1 MTMASRIVV
10 MKDGYIQQVGAP
22 KDIYDYPDNVF
33 VGGFIGTPP
42 MNFIEGK
49 INEDGV
55 FTSEGIQVQASK
67 RHIKL
72 LKEKNYLDKEIILG
86 IRPEDLYDDEKS
98 KVLYKDSIVKFT
110 VDVAELL
117 GSETSVFAKVGNN
130 DVTAMI
136 DARAD
141 IQIGDHLHLALN
153 MEKAHFFDPETKLRI
168 KK

>member
-1 MTMASRIVV
+1 M
-10 MKDGYIQQVGAP
+10 
-22 KDIYDYPDNVF
+22 
-33 VGGFIGTPP
+33 
-42 MNFIEGK
+42 
-49 INEDGV
+49 
-55 FTSEGIQVQASK
+55 
-67 RHIKL
+67 

-98 KVLYKDSIVKFT
+98 KELYKDSIVKFT

-141 IQIGDHLHLALN
+141 IQIGDDLHLALN
-153 MEKAHFFDPETKLRI
+153 MEKAHFFDPKTQLRI